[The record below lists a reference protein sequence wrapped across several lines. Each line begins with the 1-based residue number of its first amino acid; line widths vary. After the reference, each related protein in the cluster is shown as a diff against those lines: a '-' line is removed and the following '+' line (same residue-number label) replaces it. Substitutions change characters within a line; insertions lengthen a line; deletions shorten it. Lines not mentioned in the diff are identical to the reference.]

1 MTYKSLI
8 ITEKPSV
15 AMDFVKV
22 LGEFTKHDGF
32 YESDKYVITWAY
44 GHLVELADPEDY
56 NPALKRWSRNS
67 LPIIPDQF
75 KYKVISGKYKQ
86 FKVIKQLIHRKDIGE
101 IINAGDPG
109 REGCLLQRLI
119 YQQADNKK
127 PVKRF
132 WTSSALSPE
141 TIQKTMQHLRPASDF
156 NGLYESALA
165 RQQADWLIGISG
177 TRAFTIALGDL
188 YSIGRVQTCILALL
202 VRRQKEIEV
211 FKPQD
216 YWVVFADTDRNI
228 RFIWVKCGENYKD
241 CTVKVHTKEEAE
253 SITALL
259 TNQTAIVKK
268 VFSEDKTEYSPGL
281 FSLTTLQQEANRLF
295 GFSAQKTLNVAQ
307 SLYEKH
313 FCSYPR
319 TESQYLDETEAT
331 KRNCGKIIEFLK
343 SKGFP
348 TDKASLNVGKKVF
361 NNSKLTDHHA
371 FIPQIPDKTV
381 SLSLDEKR
389 IFDLV
394 ARRFIA
400 AFSPPYKYTQITVFA
415 LANNQTLKTE
425 GKIVKDKGWR
435 AIYNFYA
442 EKSSVFPSKLKEG
455 EKVKLLK
462 VWDEKKQT
470 EPPPKYTEG
479 SLLKVMTNAYR
490 LVTNKEL
497 KKILKE
503 NTGIGTPATRSQIIE
518 TLIKRDYVT
527 RKGKALIPTEK
538 GVFIVDNLNGSQI
551 TKPDYTALWEQRL
564 EEISQGKETK
574 RRFMTDI
581 IAYTKELIEFSDTLK
596 NQQDKVLQEVKN
608 NMGNRNNVLGRC
620 PLCGS
625 DVIQTSKAYS
635 CSDWKKNNCKF
646 VIWKNIAKKKIT
658 PAQARK
664 LIAGKK
670 VAVKGFT
677 SRAGKK
683 FNAYLIYDK
692 DENKVSFAGFF

>member
-1 MTYKSLI
+1 
-8 ITEKPSV
+8 
-15 AMDFVKV
+15 
-22 LGEFTKHDGF
+22 
-32 YESDKYVITWAY
+32 
-44 GHLVELADPEDY
+44 
-56 NPALKRWSRNS
+56 
-67 LPIIPDQF
+67 
-75 KYKVISGKYKQ
+75 
-86 FKVIKQLIHRKDIGE
+86 
-101 IINAGDPG
+101 
-109 REGCLLQRLI
+109 
-119 YQQADNKK
+119 
-127 PVKRF
+127 
-132 WTSSALSPE
+132 
-141 TIQKTMQHLRPASDF
+141 
-156 NGLYESALA
+156 
-165 RQQADWLIGISG
+165 
-177 TRAFTIALGDL
+177 
-188 YSIGRVQTCILALL
+188 
-202 VRRQKEIEV
+202 
-211 FKPQD
+211 
-216 YWVVFADTDRNI
+216 
-228 RFIWVKCGENYKD
+228 
-241 CTVKVHTKEEAE
+241 
-253 SITALL
+253 
-259 TNQTAIVKK
+259 
-268 VFSEDKTEYSPGL
+268 
-281 FSLTTLQQEANRLF
+281 
-295 GFSAQKTLNVAQ
+295 
-307 SLYEKH
+307 
-313 FCSYPR
+313 
-319 TESQYLDETEAT
+319 
-331 KRNCGKIIEFLK
+331 
-343 SKGFP
+343 
-348 TDKASLNVGKKVF
+348 
-361 NNSKLTDHHA
+361 
-371 FIPQIPDKTV
+371 
-381 SLSLDEKR
+381 
-389 IFDLV
+389 
-394 ARRFIA
+394 
-400 AFSPPYKYTQITVFA
+400 
-415 LANNQTLKTE
+415 
-425 GKIVKDKGWR
+425 
-435 AIYNFYA
+435 
-442 EKSSVFPSKLKEG
+442 
-455 EKVKLLK
+455 
-462 VWDEKKQT
+462 
-470 EPPPKYTEG
+470 
-479 SLLKVMTNAYR
+479 MTNAYR